1 MGASAPRGTPSSAV
15 LPHVRQRMEPGMT
28 EAVVVDLHPAFSAMT
43 AQVREFRRAIAYH
56 VGHLGFDVA
65 MLESGRTGA
74 LQFVVLFSPRDA
86 DAQANDVRIVFA
98 AVGDDQAS
106 IAVRGPAGGKNLG
119 TYRLAHITG
128 PPLRDVVD
136 AATSEAAKRVRAL
149 AATRT
154 RRRQEWHAG
163 LPRKEQA
170 DGR

>member
-1 MGASAPRGTPSSAV
+1 
-15 LPHVRQRMEPGMT
+15 MEPDMT
-28 EAVVVDLHPAFSAMT
+28 EAAAVDFHPAFRAMT
-43 AQVREFRRAIAYH
+43 ARIREFRRVIGFH

-119 TYRLAHITG
+119 TYRLVHMKG
-128 PPLRDVVD
+128 PPLRDVVN

-149 AATRT
+149 ATTRT
-154 RRRQEWHAG
+154 RRWQEWPADRR
-163 LPRKEQA
+163 LPRTEQV
-170 DGR
+170 DGQ